1 MMMDPK
7 SRIPL
12 YYQLMD
18 VLLEKIRSGELKTD
32 DKLPSER
39 ELCDTYE
46 ISRSTVRQTML
57 EMERE
62 GYIYKKHGKGTFV
75 APPFLKQDL
84 SGFYS
89 FTEEMKKLGKVP
101 TSHVLEFAVVEA
113 DKKIAGMMGLK
124 EGDSVIKFKRLRLAD
139 GEPMMYERSFIPYH
153 RFAGVTR
160 EELESRPMYEILRE
174 EYNVRFTDAEEIFKP
189 VFPQAHEAKH
199 LKIKGYTPCML
210 IERITREGNAVVE
223 YTVGIARGDKF
234 EYRVVLKT
242 GGV

>member
-1 MMMDPK
+1 MMDPK

-12 YYQLMD
+12 YYQLLD
-18 VLLEKIRSGELKTD
+18 ILLEKIRSGELKTD

-39 ELCDTYE
+39 ELCDLYE

-75 APPFLKQDL
+75 AAPYLKQDL

-89 FTEEMKKLGKVP
+89 FTDEMKKLGKVP
-101 TSHVLEFAVVEA
+101 SSHVLEFAVIEA
-113 DKKIAGMMGLK
+113 DKETASMMGLT
-124 EGDSVIKFKRLRLAD
+124 EGELVIKFKRLRLAD
-139 GEPMMYERSFIPYH
+139 SEPMMYEKSFIPYE

-160 EELESRPMYEILRE
+160 EQLEKRPMYEILRE
-174 EYNVRFTDAEEIFKP
+174 DYQVRFTDAEEIFKP
-189 VFPQAHEAKH
+189 VFPKAHEAKQ

-210 IERITREGNAVVE
+210 IERITREGQEVVE

-242 GGV
+242 SGV